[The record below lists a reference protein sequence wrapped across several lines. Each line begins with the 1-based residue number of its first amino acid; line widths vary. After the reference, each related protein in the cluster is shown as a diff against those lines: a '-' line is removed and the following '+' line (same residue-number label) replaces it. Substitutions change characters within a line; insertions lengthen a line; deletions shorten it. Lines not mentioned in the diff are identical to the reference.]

1 MENISITIITAIA
14 FIWVVLWL
22 CKKYRCK
29 RCGGAM
35 DEYYHEKTGKTWK
48 ICTRC
53 GHSELVGGE
62 ASNES
67 PTKN

>member
-1 MENISITIITAIA
+1 
-14 FIWVVLWL
+14 
-22 CKKYRCK
+22 
-29 RCGGAM
+29 M

-62 ASNES
+62 ANNES